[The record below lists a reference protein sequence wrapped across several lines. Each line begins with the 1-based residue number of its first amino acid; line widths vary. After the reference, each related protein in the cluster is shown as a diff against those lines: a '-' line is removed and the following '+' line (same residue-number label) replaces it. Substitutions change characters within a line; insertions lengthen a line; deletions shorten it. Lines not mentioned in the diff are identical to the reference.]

1 MPPTREL
8 DKLLLSNN
16 NAADGITK
24 RFEKELAKRYRSA
37 YAEIEAQI
45 AKLFAKMGDSPSLA
59 EAKRYARL
67 DNLRAAIIAEYR
79 KLTKYAID
87 GTRSNSASVY
97 ARGSYGTQWA
107 YDQAV
112 GVELKWPVLSVEA
125 IRASVWNGD
134 TGENF
139 AKRFKNWE
147 TKDVITWQ
155 NKITQGLILGQSYAQ
170 TARAVRDAVGMSYNQ
185 AIRIVRTEAHRNYSQ
200 GHLETYSHTEEL
212 GIQAR
217 KQWVATLDTRTRDT
231 HGALDGVYEDENG
244 LFYPGGNPAQGPGLS
259 NVAAE
264 DINCRCRLIE
274 VIEGFEPELRR
285 ARDEGIIPY
294 QSFNDWA
301 SNKGYTSE
309 KGWPK
314 VKEALAPV
322 SKPELG
328 QKGKKVSSSSDVPK
342 PRVQEQWEK
351 EHTETGYSIP
361 KAPEYEFGSVEYWKS
376 KV

>member
-1 MPPTREL
+1 MPVTREL

-24 RFEKELAKRYRSA
+24 RFEKELAKRYVAA
-37 YAEIEAQI
+37 YNEIEAQI
-45 AKLFAKMGDSPSLA
+45 GKLFAKMGDSPSLA

-97 ARGSYGTQWA
+97 ARSAYGTQWA

-134 TGENF
+134 SGENF
-139 AKRFKNWE
+139 AERFKNWE

-155 NKITQGLILGQSYAQ
+155 NKITQGLALGEPFAKV
-170 TARAVRDAVGMSYNQ
+170 ARSVRDAINSSYNQ

-200 GHLETYSHTEEL
+200 GHLETYSNVERL
-212 GIQAR
+212 GINAR
-217 KQWVATLDTRTRDT
+217 KQWVSTLDTRTRDT
-231 HGALDGVYEDENG
+231 HGSLDGQYEDEQH
-244 LFYPGGNPAQGPGLS
+244 LFYANGNSAPGPGLF
-259 NVAAE
+259 NVAEE

-285 ARDEGIIPY
+285 VRGEGIVQY
-294 QSFNDWA
+294 QSYTDWA
-301 SNKGYTSE
+301 TDRGYVIG
-309 KGWPK
+309 KGWPIEAKTK
-314 VKEALAPV
+314 V
-322 SKPELG
+322 
-328 QKGKKVSSSSDVPK
+328 DI
-342 PRVQEQWEK
+342 EQAAK
-351 EHTETGYSIP
+351 Y
-361 KAPEYEFGSVEYWKS
+361 
-376 KV
+376 